1 MSSAH
6 CDIQTQM
13 MLTEETLRFCNA
25 HTGWSGNSE
34 ILRIYDVFDVYSVSY
49 DASNWVNKMV
59 REGTMMELDVWS
71 LIVRIWIR
79 REGNNTVRM

>member
-1 MSSAH
+1 MS
-6 CDIQTQM
+6 
-13 MLTEETLRFCNA
+13 
-25 HTGWSGNSE
+25 
-34 ILRIYDVFDVYSVSY
+34 DVYSVSY